1 MFSALFARYEY
12 TMAISMPF
20 LKIILIPLNIGT
32 RTVCVTLIL
41 EVLLLLGSPIKKIN
55 NVQFKRE
62 TCQAKEL
69 TITRKS

>member
-1 MFSALFARYEY
+1 MFFALFSRYEY
-12 TMAISMPF
+12 TMTISMPF